1 MLPAGHYV
9 PMDPLVTT
17 TQISIYDDDY
27 DFYADVTDGPGPY
40 DHYDHE
46 DDSTWTVLLY
56 PETTSRCVRE
66 RMVLIILLITTYS
79 AILRSAWHKTGQ
91 EKTLCVGLK
100 IPS

>member
-66 RMVLIILLITTYS
+66 NGIYT
-79 AILRSAWHKTGQ
+79 
-91 EKTLCVGLK
+91 
-100 IPS
+100 

>member
-66 RMVLIILLITTYS
+66 NGIDN
-79 AILRSAWHKTGQ
+79 
-91 EKTLCVGLK
+91 TLDYYLQCDTQISLAQNWAGK
-100 IPS
+100 NFMWA

>member
-66 RMVLIILLITTYS
+66 NGIDNTLDYTYS
-79 AILRSAWHKTGQ
+79 AIFRSAWHKTEQ
-91 EKTLCVGLK
+91 EKNLGLK
-100 IPS
+100 IPSCFD

>member
-1 MLPAGHYV
+1 MMLPAGHYV

-66 RMVLIILLITTYS
+66 RMVLIILSIITYS
-79 AILRSAWHKTGQ
+79 ALFRSA
-91 EKTLCVGLK
+91 
-100 IPS
+100 

>member
-1 MLPAGHYV
+1 MMLPAGHYV

-66 RMVLIILLITTYS
+66 NGIVNIIDYYL
-79 AILRSAWHKTGQ
+79 
-91 EKTLCVGLK
+91 
-100 IPS
+100 

>member
-66 RMVLIILLITTYS
+66 RRVLIIFSITSHCLFFRIMTPN
-79 AILRSAWHKTGQ
+79 KM
-91 EKTLCVGLK
+91 
-100 IPS
+100 